1 MINNALTRSSL
12 QLASAAAA
20 VILSTLTTP
29 VVESGWG
36 QDSKTQ
42 QSRQSGQP
50 PARTGQ
56 HPGQTVDAKLEDLI
70 VIRLAERSNLIPF
83 VKVSVENGVAALSG
97 NVPDQVSKNR
107 ALRIAA
113 STRGVQSVRDRMS
126 VDASVKKIM
135 SERQHNVA
143 GKEIPRQ
150 VAEKIA
156 MTVEG
161 AKAGRDWWADG
172 WRVEGQYNTWSFVV
186 EADGPGV
193 VVLEGEVPSLD
204 IMRNAVEA
212 ARQVPGVHVL
222 NNDLRLDRQYYSSY
236 PYYSYGHGYPY
247 YTWGYPYYPPEFS
260 PPAAGP
266 HMKQQEQ
273 KGNRSGS

>member
-1 MINNALTRSSL
+1 M
-12 QLASAAAA
+12 
-20 VILSTLTTP
+20 
-29 VVESGWG
+29 
-36 QDSKTQ
+36 
-42 QSRQSGQP
+42 QSGQP
-50 PARTGQ
+50 PPGTQQHARQ
-56 HPGQTVDAKLEDLI
+56 AVDEMLEDLI
-70 VIRLAERSNLIPF
+70 VIRLAERTNLIPF
-83 VKVSVENGVAALSG
+83 VKVSVENGVAELSG
-97 NVPDQVSKNR
+97 NVPDEVSKNR

-135 SERQHNVA
+135 SERQHNVS

-172 WRVEGQYNTWSFVV
+172 WRVEGQHNTWSVLV
-186 EADGPGV
+186 EAGGPGV

-204 IMRNAVEA
+204 VMRKAVEA

-222 NNDLRLDRQYYSSY
+222 DSDLRLDRQYFSAY
-236 PYYSYGHGYPY
+236 PYYAYGHGYPY
-247 YTWGYPYYPPEFS
+247 YTWGYPFYPPDFA
-260 PPAAGP
+260 PPAAP
-266 HMKQQEQ
+266 QRMKQPQR
-273 KGNRSGS
+273 NDRSSTQR